1 MIKVSVSVFWDRGGK
16 DCARE
21 RAEDPDRANRSA
33 DRDMRKQFPSTLS
46 T

>member
-1 MIKVSVSVFWDRGGK
+1 MIKVGVSVFWDRGGK

-21 RAEDPDRANRSA
+21 GDEEPDRVNRSA
-33 DRDMRKQFPSTLS
+33 DRDMQKQFPSTLS